1 MSESLIIEGLKRT
14 IKKIKTQK
22 SDLEKEV
29 NNLKKDLGILEEEGF
44 LEKPSLPL
52 IKFDVNGIPYCEKHG
67 ALNVHKHRIY
77 RCEACKTAVQLRSS
91 NKTGE
96 ENE

>member
-14 IKKIKTQK
+14 IKKIKGEK

-29 NNLKKDLGILEEEGF
+29 HKLKRDLGILEEEGF

-52 IKFDVNGIPYCEKHG
+52 IKFDVNSIPYCEKHG
-67 ALNVHKHRIY
+67 ALNVYKHRIY
-77 RCEACKTAVQLRSS
+77 RCEACKTAIQLRSS
-91 NKTGE
+91 NKSGDK
-96 ENE
+96 NE